1 MSVEIQWNDLDPVT
15 GEKRFVTVE
24 RFAGRWSF
32 KVRARRRELW
42 RKVEHPTRA
51 MWEELLDAL
60 ERRLPRREG
69 VTDADLVHVRD
80 RLRALKPPPEPVAP
94 DAGD

>member
-1 MSVEIQWNDLDPVT
+1 MSVEIQWNDIDPAS

-32 KVRARRRELW
+32 KVRFRRRENW
-42 RKVEHPTRA
+42 EKVPEPSRV
-51 MWEELLDAL
+51 MWEDLLDAL

-69 VTDADLVHVRD
+69 VTETDVIYVRA
-80 RLRALKPPPEPVAP
+80 RLAGMKVAP
-94 DAGD
+94 EHIGPTE

>member
-42 RKVEHPTRA
+42 QKVEHPTRA
-51 MWEELLDAL
+51 MWEEVLDTL
-60 ERRLPRREG
+60 ERRYRRREG
-69 VTDADLVHVRD
+69 VSEVDLEQVRTI
-80 RLRALKPPPEPVAP
+80 LTELKEAP
-94 DAGD
+94 TIEAE